1 MKRNILYLPIKWTI
15 LVDTMFAR
23 VPLFRKHY
31 MTSNS
36 NTYYMYSRVRVGNM
50 LQSIERVKFSISL
63 TKISVKKLAREKP
76 VC

>member
-1 MKRNILYLPIKWTI
+1 MKWTI

-23 VPLFRKHY
+23 VPLFREHY

-50 LQSIERVKFSISL
+50 LQSIERVKFSISF